1 MPETPVLAREAFPSA
16 PSSRVT
22 QSPAGRAFEGRRQ
35 EVRFADNTAQPVIL
49 PISFPWRR
57 KGKQVTG
64 LHARLGQL
72 VFRKDSHEEGGGRRP
87 MAKAKP
93 KESLLKSKDAAH
105 ILDCSPDDVIDL
117 ARKGKLRA
125 VKQGRFWRFRQ
136 SDVVSYK
143 KRVGVDGLPKIGIGR
158 GRPRKGDH

>member
-1 MPETPVLAREAFPSA
+1 
-16 PSSRVT
+16 
-22 QSPAGRAFEGRRQ
+22 
-35 EVRFADNTAQPVIL
+35 
-49 PISFPWRR
+49 
-57 KGKQVTG
+57 
-64 LHARLGQL
+64 
-72 VFRKDSHEEGGGRRP
+72 

-93 KESLLKSKDAAH
+93 KESLIKSKDAAH

-125 VKQGRFWRFRQ
+125 VKQVRFWRFRQ

>member
-1 MPETPVLAREAFPSA
+1 
-16 PSSRVT
+16 
-22 QSPAGRAFEGRRQ
+22 
-35 EVRFADNTAQPVIL
+35 
-49 PISFPWRR
+49 
-57 KGKQVTG
+57 
-64 LHARLGQL
+64 
-72 VFRKDSHEEGGGRRP
+72 
-87 MAKAKP
+87 MAKAKT

-125 VKQGRFWRFRQ
+125 FKQGRFWRFRQ

-143 KRVGVDGLPKIGIGR
+143 NRVGADGLPKIGIGR

>member
-1 MPETPVLAREAFPSA
+1 
-16 PSSRVT
+16 
-22 QSPAGRAFEGRRQ
+22 
-35 EVRFADNTAQPVIL
+35 
-49 PISFPWRR
+49 
-57 KGKQVTG
+57 
-64 LHARLGQL
+64 
-72 VFRKDSHEEGGGRRP
+72 
-87 MAKAKP
+87 MAKAKT
-93 KESLLKSKDAAH
+93 KESLLKSRDAAH

-143 KRVGVDGLPKIGIGR
+143 KQVGEDGLPKIGIGR